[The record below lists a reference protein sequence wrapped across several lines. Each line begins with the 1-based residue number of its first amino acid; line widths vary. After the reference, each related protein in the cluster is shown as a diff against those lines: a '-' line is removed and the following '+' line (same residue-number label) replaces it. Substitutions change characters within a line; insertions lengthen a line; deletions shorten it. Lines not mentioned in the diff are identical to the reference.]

1 MLAALGRFFGR
12 ATIAPMNFG
21 KVLVPLVGIVLIAGA
36 WRSYG
41 WAGVALVVGA
51 MVMFVLL
58 HLNRAIQVLKRAA
71 DRPIGTVASAVML
84 NAKLK
89 PKVNLLH
96 VVALTRA
103 IGEQRSPKDTQPEI
117 FRWTDAGGSWVD
129 ATFVNGKLTEW
140 NLVRPEPPEEE
151 PAAIE
156 ADASASDAVKPGATD
171 ALRPPV

>member
-1 MLAALGRFFGR
+1 
-12 ATIAPMNFG
+12 MNFG
-21 KVLVPLVGIVLIAGA
+21 KVLVPLVGIALIAGA

-41 WAGVALVVGA
+41 WSGVALAAGA

-58 HLNRAIQVLKRAA
+58 NLNRAITVLRRAA

-89 PKVNLLH
+89 PKASLLH

-103 IGEQRSPKDTQPEI
+103 IGELRSPKDTQPEV
-117 FRWTDAGGSWVD
+117 FRWADAGGSWVD

-140 NLVRPEPPEEE
+140 KLVRPEPTEEE
-151 PAAIE
+151 AAAIE
-156 ADASASDAVKPGATD
+156 ADAPAADAVKPGATD